1 MGGRHG
7 SGAVTE
13 SLHLYKKVENQR
25 KQSGQWYGLL
35 QTSKHI
41 PSGTTLPMLYP
52 QSSST
57 NQGTKYPNTQAY
69 GSDSHSNNISLSKNS
84 GNSIDHKA
92 ARYCTSL
99 HLETK
104 HRHIDLGLTM
114 KEVLFTHRLTSCCRR
129 LANHWQGTWG
139 VGSWHHIV
147 KENTLVVQSITLTF
161 CEKTYIIT
169 SLLAPL

>member
-1 MGGRHG
+1 MVW
-7 SGAVTE
+7 AFT
-13 SLHLYKKVENQR
+13 N
-25 KQSGQWYGLL
+25 L
-35 QTSKHI
+35 QA
-41 PSGTTLPMLYP
+41 YP
-52 QSSST
+52 QWHNPSNAVSPKHFHQLG
-57 NQGTKYPNTQAY
+57 NQVSKYTS
-69 GSDSHSNNISLSKNS
+69 SDSHSNNISLSKNS

-92 ARYCTSL
+92 ACCCTSL

-104 HRHIDLGLTM
+104 HRRINLGLAM

-147 KENTLVVQSITLTF
+147 KENTLVLQSITLTF
-161 CEKTYIIT
+161 CEKTHIIT